1 MAEPTLATMMP
12 DTDFFEI
19 ESNQV
24 GTRFGIWVTKPP
36 NYEEIS
42 DRRYPAVYIPDA
54 NLLFG
59 SLAPASSCAQ
69 DPIWPIEPVLQV
81 MVGYTGNEAGDAGTL
96 RNRDLLPPD
105 EPVAPEMAD
114 YVESF
119 VERGVLT
126 RDAADVYLQSLSE
139 THADRFLAFFEDE
152 LGPEIAY
159 RYRTNPTSSA
169 LFGYSYG
176 GLFALYALLSR
187 SRAFDTYGV
196 SSPGIA
202 TDGSVV
208 YEMLRE
214 RVVEKA
220 GFEGMRVH
228 LTMGELEIVGRS
240 EVYRSIGR
248 QFVSLV
254 DQLYRADLPGLAMSV
269 EIIPR
274 QTHITGVTP
283 AHLQFLRTFYSTT

>member
-19 ESNQV
+19 ESKHV
-24 GTRFGIWVTKPP
+24 GTRFGIWVSRPP
-36 NYEEIS
+36 NYHENP
-42 DRRYPAVYIPDA
+42 DHRYAVVYVPDA

-59 SLAPASSCAQ
+59 SLAPTTSCAQ

-81 MVGYTGNEAGDAGTL
+81 MVGYTGDEAGDAGTL
-96 RNRDLLPPD
+96 RNRDLLPPG
-105 EPVAPEMAD
+105 EPVAPEMAG

-119 VERGVLT
+119 VEKGILT
-126 RDAADVYLQSLSE
+126 REEADAYLKSLEE

-152 LGPEIAY
+152 LRPEIASQ
-159 RYRTNPTSSA
+159 YRTKSGPGA

-176 GLFALYALLSR
+176 GLFALYALLRR

-202 TDGSVV
+202 TDGSIV
-208 YEMLRE
+208 YEVLRE
-214 RVVEKA
+214 RVAEKA
-220 GFEGMRVH
+220 SFEGMRVH

-240 EVYRSIGR
+240 EVYRTIGR
-248 QFVSLV
+248 QFVSIV
-254 DQLYRADLPGLAMSV
+254 EQLYQADLEGLAMSV

-283 AHLQFLRTFYSTT
+283 AHLQFLRTFYSA